1 MDTITRA
8 LAASAAIV
16 GTTFVATSTAHAVPS
31 DVLFVDKFD
40 ETFPDDDFAS
50 FLETEC
56 NVADVHVEVR
66 AKGRVQVYEDG
77 ATGFDSGTARAVNT
91 ETGEYFVQT
100 YHNHFSF
107 ESFESIR
114 EDGLHEVEIHEV
126 YRGLAE
132 QFRAPGLGVIVR
144 DAGNVAVD
152 VELLLDPT
160 ADPEDQLLDVVE
172 TFNIKGPHPWAEQGF
187 GPTAEQAIAICGAIG
202 GAPSLP

>member
-1 MDTITRA
+1 MKTITRA
-8 LAASAAIV
+8 VAAVTAIAGTTLAAA
-16 GTTFVATSTAHAVPS
+16 GPAHAVPS
-31 DVLFVDKFD
+31 DVVFVDKFD
-40 ETFPDDDFAS
+40 ETFSDDGFAS
-50 FLETEC
+50 FLEAGC

-77 ATGFDSGTARAVNT
+77 ATGFESGTARAVNT

-107 ESFESIR
+107 ESSETIR

-132 QFRAPGLGVIVR
+132 QFRAPGLGVVVR
-144 DAGNVAVD
+144 DAGNIAVD
-152 VELLLDPT
+152 VELLIDPT
-160 ADPEDQLLDVVE
+160 ADPEEQIREVVE
-172 TFNIKGPHPWAEQGF
+172 TFTIKGPHPWAEQGF